1 MRRTIFHAEHEQFRG
16 TVQAFLARHVLPRVQ
31 EWDAARI
38 IDRGMFLEAGKQGL
52 IGFAIPESFGGPGVD
67 DFRFNAIVD
76 EEFSRAL
83 AAAPGLG
90 LALQNDVVLP
100 YFLDLATAEQK
111 ARWLPKIA
119 TGECILAIAMTEPG
133 TGSDLSGIRTR
144 AVRDGED
151 YVVDGAKTFISNGEN
166 ADLVVVAVRTGDHP
180 HRGLTLLVAERGAAG
195 LTRSRLEK
203 IGLHGQD
210 TCELAFTDVRIP
222 VANRLGAEGD
232 GFTALVANLP
242 QERLSLAL
250 SAVAAAEGVLAL
262 TLDYVRD
269 RTAFGQSIGS
279 FQHNRFLLAELATE
293 LTIARTFADACL
305 AELVEGALSPEDA
318 AKCKWWSTELQTRV
332 TDRCVQLHG
341 GYGYMQEYAVGRAFL
356 DARVQTIY
364 GGTTEIMKEIIG
376 RSLGL

>member
-1 MRRTIFHAEHEQFRG
+1 MRRTVFDTEHEQFRG

-38 IDRGMFLEAGKQGL
+38 VDRGMFLEAGKQGL
-52 IGFAIPESFGGPGVD
+52 IGFAIPEAYGGPGVN

-100 YFLDLATAEQK
+100 YFLDLTTAEQK
-111 ARWLPKIA
+111 SRWLPRIA
-119 TGECILAIAMTEPG
+119 TGEAILAVAMTEPG
-133 TGSDLSGIRTR
+133 AGSDLSGIRTR
-144 AVRDGED
+144 AVREGDV
-151 YVVDGAKTFISNGEN
+151 YLVDGAKTFISNGEN
-166 ADLVVVAVRTGDHP
+166 ADLVVVAVRTGKHP
-180 HRGLTLLVAERGAAG
+180 HQGLTLLVVERGMAG
-195 LTRSRLEK
+195 FTRSRLEK

-210 TCELAFTDVRIP
+210 TCELAFTGVRVP
-222 VANRLGAEGD
+222 VTNRLGAEGD
-232 GFTALVANLP
+232 GFAALVGNLP

-250 SAVAAAEGVLAL
+250 TAVAAAEGVFAL
-262 TLDYVRD
+262 TLAYVRE

-293 LTIARTFADACL
+293 LTIARVFADACL
-305 AELVEGALSPEDA
+305 GELVAGTLTAEDA

-332 TDRCVQLHG
+332 TDRCLQLHG
-341 GYGYMQEYAVGRAFL
+341 GYGYMREYAVGRAFL

-376 RSLGL
+376 RSLEL

>member
-1 MRRTIFHAEHEQFRG
+1 MRRTVFDDEHELFRA
-16 TVQAFLARHVLPRVQ
+16 TVQAFLTRHVLPRVA
-31 EWDAARI
+31 EWDAARLV
-38 IDRGMFLEAGKQGL
+38 DRGMFLEAGKQGL

-83 AAAPGLG
+83 ASAPGLG

-100 YFLDLATAEQK
+100 YFLDLTTDEQK
-111 ARWLPKIA
+111 ARWLPGIA
-119 TGECILAIAMTEPG
+119 TGESILAIAMTEPG

-144 AVRDGED
+144 AVRDGAA
-151 YVVDGAKTFISNGEN
+151 YLVNGAKTFISNGAN
-166 ADLVVVAVRTGDHP
+166 ADLVVVAVRTGEHP
-180 HRGLTLLVAERGAAG
+180 HRGLTLLVVERDITGF
-195 LTRSRLEK
+195 TRSRLEK

-210 TCELAFTDVRIP
+210 TCELAFTDVRVP

-232 GFTALVANLP
+232 GFAALVANLP

-262 TLDYVRD
+262 TLDYARD
-269 RTAFGQSIGS
+269 RTAFGQPIGS

-293 LTIARTFADACL
+293 LTIARVFADACL
-305 AELVEGALSPEDA
+305 AELVAGTLTAEDA
-318 AKCKWWSTELQTRV
+318 AKLKWWTTELQTRV
-332 TDRCVQLHG
+332 ADRCLQLHG

-376 RSLGL
+376 RGLGI

>member
-151 YVVDGAKTFISNGEN
+151 YLVDGAKTFISNGEN

-222 VANRLGAEGD
+222 VANRSGAEGD

-305 AELVEGALSPEDA
+305 AELVEGTLSPEDA

-332 TDRCVQLHG
+332 TDRCLQLHG

>member
-305 AELVEGALSPEDA
+305 AELVEGTLSPEDA

-332 TDRCVQLHG
+332 TDRCLQLHG